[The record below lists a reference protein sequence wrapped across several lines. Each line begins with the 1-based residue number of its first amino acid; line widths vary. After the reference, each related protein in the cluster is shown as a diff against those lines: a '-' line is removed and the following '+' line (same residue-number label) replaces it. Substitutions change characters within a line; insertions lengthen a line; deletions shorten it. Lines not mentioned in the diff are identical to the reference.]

1 MESKAVSELKFVKL
15 LRQEGSS
22 SLTLGTSTQ
31 DVVFEIPAS
40 CVNLSESMLKF
51 DVTSGTPAA
60 NNGTCFFRDVMAIS
74 RVRLETRQGAIL
86 ADINHAP
93 MYQKA
98 SCRAETMHDS
108 FMTNADDGGDL
119 LAPMFRKP
127 EETIAVTYDG
137 TSQPL
142 LSAVITQNQTTPFA
156 VTALNLPAISLESK
170 LNNLNGAYQN
180 NDLMPTYNREAQVL
194 RCSDD
199 TNVGTNSVSFCAKLG
214 EAYPNSVFSLD
225 KSIPI
230 PEVLVLRLTFAD
242 RDQWGFEAPA
252 ADIKINDYSNA
263 VVFNPAAN
271 NGDLAVANIALY
283 AATEQNMAL
292 KTMLMSQASSEEGL
306 NVPIGYIH
314 SYKSS
319 LGAGSVNQ
327 SLRFSSGHGQTL
339 TKIYHTISTSEEKSG
354 RYDSKSTNKITS
366 FRTLLNDMNRQEY
379 ELTVANNEDYEYLKE
394 YLRGSVISRVSTYK
408 ATWSWIESFVGN
420 NKEVSNSGSLAGL
433 PLGNREQKW
442 SIYLTMASAH
452 PHFSFA
458 CCQKLLRL
466 SNAGVQVL

>member
-1 MESKAVSELKFVKL
+1 MESKTVSELKFVKL

-22 SLTLGTSTQ
+22 SLDLGTSTQ

-40 CVNLSESMLKF
+40 CVNLNESMLKF
-51 DVTSGTPAA
+51 DITSGTPAA

-119 LAPMFRKP
+119 LVPMFRKP
-127 EETIAVTYDG
+127 EQ
-137 TSQPL
+137 TSAIL
-142 LSAVITQNQTTPFA
+142 ISNSANNVVVQQADKT
-156 VTALNLPAISLESK
+156 VDELNLPALALESK
-170 LNNLNGAYQN
+170 LNNLNGAYQDN
-180 NDLMPTYNREAQVL
+180 TLMPTYNREAQVL
-194 RCSDD
+194 VCSDD
-199 TNVGTNSVSFCAKLG
+199 NNAGANTVSFCAKLG

-230 PEVLVLRLTFAD
+230 PEVLVLRLTLGD
-242 RDQWGFEAPA
+242 RNQWGFEAPT
-252 ADIKINDYSNA
+252 ADIKVNDYSNA
-263 VVFNPAAN
+263 VVFNPNAN
-271 NGDLAVANIALY
+271 DGDLAVTNIALY
-283 AATEQNMAL
+283 TATEQNMAL
-292 KTMLMSQASSEEGL
+292 KTMLMVQASTEEGL

-354 RYDSKSTNKITS
+354 RYDSKSSGKVTS

-394 YLRGSVISRVSTYK
+394 YIRGSVLSRVSTYK
-408 ATWSWIESFVGN
+408 QTWSWIESFVGN
-420 NKEVSNSGSLAGL
+420 NKNVSDSGALVGL
-433 PLGNREQKW
+433 PLGDREQKW

-458 CCQKLLRL
+458 CCQKLLRI
-466 SNAGVQVL
+466 SNAGVQVM

>member
-51 DVTSGTPAA
+51 DITSGTPAA

-98 SCRAETMHDS
+98 SCRAETMHDA

-127 EETIAVTYDG
+127 EQSAATNFDGTTQPTAAEVVVLNGGAVTEVKI
-137 TSQPL
+137 P
-142 LSAVITQNQTTPFA
+142 
-156 VTALNLPAISLESK
+156 ALALESK

-199 TNVGTNSVSFCAKLG
+199 SNAGSNSVSFCAKLG

-230 PEVLVLRLTFAD
+230 PEVLVLRLTFGD

-252 ADIKINDYSNA
+252 AEIKVNDYSNA
-263 VVFNPAAN
+263 VVFNPNATD
-271 NGDLAVANIALY
+271 GDLAVANIALY

-292 KTMLMSQASSEEGL
+292 KTMLMSQASSEEGV
-306 NVPIGYIH
+306 NVPIGYVH

-354 RYDSKSTNKITS
+354 RYDSKSTGKITS

-408 ATWSWIESFVGN
+408 ETWSWIESFVGN
-420 NKEVSNSGSLAGL
+420 NKEVSNSGALAGL
-433 PLGNREQKW
+433 PLGDREQKW

-458 CCQKLLRL
+458 CCQKLLRI